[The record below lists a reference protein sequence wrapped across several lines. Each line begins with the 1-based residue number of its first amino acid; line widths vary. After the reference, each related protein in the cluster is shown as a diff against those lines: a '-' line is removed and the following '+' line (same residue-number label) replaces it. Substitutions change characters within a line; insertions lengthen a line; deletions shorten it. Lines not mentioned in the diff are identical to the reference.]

1 MFKELFKKWFG
12 NTETKS
18 NNKQRIKIQK
28 FESVEEAR
36 GYIYSIKSNKT
47 HKQIAKYLNRKGY
60 RTVRGCEFSAQTV
73 KYYMKDDFKLN
84 FVRYTNAE
92 RERSRRANS
101 KGVTA

>member
-12 NTETKS
+12 TTETKS

-73 KYYMKDDFKLN
+73 KYYMKDDLKL
-84 FVRYTNAE
+84 RKI
-92 RERSRRANS
+92 RAINS
-101 KGVTA
+101 NYYWNKKKNSQGVTA